1 MVEPM
6 EVGETMD
13 VGDRDALIL
22 PVPPEPFAL
31 IVGQRTQGGAPDAI
45 ETALRHMGLR
55 PERADDDTDL
65 AARIAVPRYRLT
77 FGGVSLLAGRAA
89 DAALDTADPEHP
101 STSLLAASLPRDWR
115 ERGQCWIF
123 IPEGAEAAGGTGA
136 SAAQTTRMREFFKMM
151 VLLIDLFDASHIF
164 WSPARLWSDAPQFR
178 ASIAEMLASGMPPV
192 LHLVAFRRHE
202 TDRGASM
209 GTRGLAL
216 FAGQELEARIPGGW
230 TVAEMVRRLSRLAL
244 DMMLNGPIR
253 HARTTSGLEAGE
265 WIDLSP
271 QGAGGATR
279 STVVVEFGN
288 DG

>member
-1 MVEPM
+1 
-6 EVGETMD
+6 MD
-13 VGDRDALIL
+13 VGTRDAAIL

-31 IVGQRTQGGAPDAI
+31 IVGAAMRGDTDEALEAS
-45 ETALRHMGLR
+45 LRHMGLR
-55 PERADDDTDL
+55 PERFDGDTGDVAASL
-65 AARIAVPRYRLT
+65 APPRFRLT
-77 FGGVSLLAGRAA
+77 FGAMSVLAGRAA
-89 DAALDTADPEHP
+89 GGALDMADPDHP

-115 ERGQCWIF
+115 DDGQCWIF
-123 IPEGAEAAGGTGA
+123 IPEGHDAAA
-136 SAAQTTRMREFFKMM
+136 SPARQPARMREFFKMM

-164 WSPARLWSDAPQFR
+164 WAPARLWSDAPQFR

-192 LHLVAFRRHE
+192 LHLVAFRRRE
-202 TDRGASM
+202 TDAGASM

-253 HARTTSGLEAGE
+253 HARTMRGLGAGE
-265 WIDLSP
+265 WIDVSP
-271 QGAGGATR
+271 QPAGGSRR